1 MKDFKNIGIVGA
13 GSMGIGIAQ
22 IASTSGCKVFLYD
35 QNVEIAQSA
44 LNKLKKIF
52 YLNLFLYLKIFFHN
66 LKLLCHRFF

>member
-44 LNKLKKIF
+44 LNKLKNGMKF
-52 YLNLFLYLKIFFHN
+52 YQI
-66 LKLLCHRFF
+66 LKLLVL